1 MDIDSDTSSIDFVL
15 VTPEH
20 SDIESDEDINDE
32 FDHLSLE
39 DSVYLQQLVVSA
51 QPIVA
56 PPSQAYVAPPSQA
69 YVAPP
74 SYSAPLPTP
83 MEAPA
88 NPVYAE
94 PTPMDVQI
102 ARIISHIQPT
112 PENPSATLFGPPEQ
126 AQDLLR
132 LRAFKIYD
140 EYSPLFMVLP
150 TTLSAL
156 LDPIGKPDGDHARF
170 QLMLLCEC
178 GDHTRKPTSNMPHFV
193 HLHEH
198 QPYDIQQPEYL
209 FAEYGQYILATMR
222 LIRAGHSAGD
232 LTVPSVESR
241 QLIDGIMDLALHFKF
256 DSDNFEALVDGMI
269 SYLSSYTATP
279 MAQVATLDQTSSPQP
294 RSSWPSL
301 QLPPR
306 PTWRQLQQFLQVSTK
321 FDKDLLQPPSS
332 PRNISRIVIGQEKLV
347 KWICMEH
354 AYDYQG
360 HSRETSAATDYL
372 SLLDIPRRN
381 YSEEMG
387 YLNCRLPTRTAAD
400 LVMDIVNEAQMLE
413 LRIKPEWDV
422 TKEDLSAIQQKMLQS
437 KVISLTFDGS
447 YLSKLRWEHGF
458 NGRSYDPILQMLADG
473 RIQSFTFL
481 NCLEFFKDTTS
492 RLGRDQWV
500 SFGLEALHLTW
511 TEEEDW
517 GLDEFLINLVIF
529 VDQYPRLE
537 QLAFTIHSN
546 NFSKMI
552 PLIQTLAEHLEPTRT
567 QATLTLVGHFE
578 RRLQCTLRDGR
589 IRDME
594 ATVQYSQLPVSKA
607 PIVGGGIQRLN
618 LLMAKEDM
626 ASETGDNYISYFLEF
641 MQASRGLKYL
651 AIKDENE
658 DRTVFRVIP
667 ALNRALRNHN
677 CPVQVHYNRGG
688 AAEVVFTLKEPW
700 KVHHDESQEGSLQ
713 PPSEANVH
721 LWRVASY
728 DMRTNGSASDLK
740 FLRSA
745 ITTHPHSL
753 KSFVL
758 STAKLDPAAIH
769 ILQLVINQSALA
781 ELTIQALRPVQPKE
795 FLFDIPVHS
804 LRFLTSLTLDGE
816 NVQSWMLQL
825 RSTVTSRAQLPLLA
839 KLHVRLGKTTPGGDL
854 NITLT
859 STAFEWLCAMVVC
872 PHTLSPYNDSLK
884 QLTINCATLSA
895 DNWTTLLRRVNYSSA
910 GLERLN
916 VQGTNFDSAQVSE
929 ITHQWEDD
937 YMSALETVYCDGTYA
952 LRGQGTNA
960 TRVIDKIASFKNRIL
975 TFTTRRQFSD

>member
-15 VTPEH
+15 VTPQL

-39 DSVYLQQLVVSA
+39 DSVYAQQPVVLA

-56 PPSQAYVAPPSQA
+56 QPLEAFVTPTPF
-69 YVAPP
+69 
-74 SYSAPLPTP
+74 SAPQTHPTP
-83 MEAPA
+83 TATQS
-88 NPVYAE
+88 NLVYIE
-94 PTPMDVQI
+94 PTPTSMDVQPSPI
-102 ARIISHIQPT
+102 TQPISHTLPT
-112 PENPSATLFGPPEQ
+112 QKNPSAMLFGVPAQ

-132 LRAFKIYD
+132 LRSFKIYD

-150 TTLSAL
+150 TTPSAL
-156 LDPIGKPDGDHARF
+156 SDPFGASAGDHARF

-178 GDHTRKPTSNMPHFV
+178 GDHTRKSTSNMPHFV

-209 FAEYGQYILATMR
+209 FAEYGQYILATMQ
-222 LIRAGHSAGD
+222 LIRAGHSASG
-232 LTVPSVESR
+232 LTVPSVASR
-241 QLIDGIMDLALHFKF
+241 QLIDGIMDLAVCFKF

-269 SYLSSYTATP
+269 NYLSSYAATP
-279 MAQVATLDQTSSPQP
+279 MAQVATFGQTLSSQP
-294 RSSWPSL
+294 RSSSLSL
-301 QLPPR
+301 QDPAR

-321 FDKDLLQPPSS
+321 FDKDLLQPPPP
-332 PRNISRIVIGQEKLV
+332 PRNISRIITGPENLV
-347 KWICMEH
+347 KWICTEH

-360 HSRETSAATDYL
+360 YSRDTSAATDYL

-422 TKEDLSAIQQKMLQS
+422 TKEDLAAIQQKMLQS
-437 KVISLTFDGS
+437 KVVSLTFDGS

-481 NCLEFFKDTTS
+481 NCLDFFKDTTS

-517 GLDEFLINLVIF
+517 GLDEFLTNLIIF
-529 VDQYPRLE
+529 VEQYPRLE

-546 NFSKMI
+546 NFAKMT
-552 PLIQTLAEHLEPTRT
+552 PLIQTLADHLEPTRT
-567 QATLTLVGHFE
+567 EATLTLVGLSE
-578 RRLQCTLRDGR
+578 RRLQCTLRNGR
-589 IRDME
+589 VHDLE
-594 ATVQYSQLPVSKA
+594 ATLQYSQLPVSKA
-607 PIVGGGIQRLN
+607 PIIGGGIQRLN

-626 ASETGDNYISYFLEF
+626 ASETGDTYISYFLEF
-641 MQASRGLKYL
+641 MQESRGLKHL

-667 ALNRALRNHN
+667 ALNRALRSRN

-688 AAEVVFTLKEPW
+688 AAEVVFTLKEPC

-713 PPSEANVH
+713 PPSEADVH
-721 LWRVASY
+721 IWRVTSY
-728 DMRTNGSASDLK
+728 DMRANSNASDLQ
-740 FLRSA
+740 FLHSA
-745 ITTHPHSL
+745 ITTHPHRL
-753 KSFVL
+753 KSLVL
-758 STAKLDPAAIH
+758 ATAKLNLAAIPT
-769 ILQLVINQSALA
+769 LQQVIDRSTLT
-781 ELTIQALRPVQPKE
+781 ELTLLASRPTQPKG
-795 FLFDIPVHS
+795 FLFDIPAHS

-816 NVQSWMLQL
+816 NIQPWMCQL
-825 RSTVTSRAQLPLLA
+825 RSTITSRAQLPLLA
-839 KLHVRLGKTTPGGDL
+839 KLHVRLGKTTPASDIT
-854 NITLT
+854 ITLT
-859 STAFEWLCAMVVC
+859 QTAFEWLRAMVVC
-872 PHTLSPYNDSLK
+872 PYTHSPHYDSLK
-884 QLTINCATLSA
+884 QLAINCATLSYE
-895 DNWTTLLRRVNYSSA
+895 NWTTLLSGVNYTQG
-910 GLERLN
+910 GLEFLN
-916 VQGTNFDSAQVSE
+916 VQGTNFDGAQVSL
-929 ITHQWEDD
+929 ITRLWQDIEQP
-937 YMSALETVYCDGTYA
+937 ALKSVYCLGTYA
-952 LRGQGTNA
+952 LRGQGANSTQVFADSGTN
-960 TRVIDKIASFKNRIL
+960 FL
-975 TFTTRRQFSD
+975 TFTNRCQRSD